1 MQDRS
6 HHLVHALEGWTHLEG
21 RGGGGQAQLGL
32 VLGHL
37 LLELLQPRQDGVLP
51 GGQGGQGRGGLQD
64 TLQLDCQVRGQSVML

>member
-6 HHLVHALEGWTHLEG
+6 HHLVHALEVGTHLEG

-37 LLELLQPRQDGVLP
+37 LLELLQPGQDRVLP
-51 GGQGGQGRGGLQD
+51 GGQGSQGRGGLQ
-64 TLQLDCQVRGQSVML
+64 LDCQL